1 MVFRAPGNEGL
12 HSGFN
17 WTGKFSYGQE
27 ILPGDDE
34 TTGRVKEKQVHRLTF
49 DSKRNDDGSLEL
61 TQHIPGNELSRCI
74 HIILQHQLTG
84 VDVVE
89 DNLVQR
95 ACWAAWHHKGHWSFG
110 SPHIDRDGMTYLPC
124 VYGDK
129 TPIPR
134 KYLNQLIEVI
144 DKEEIHLPLKKEIF
158 SWWIIIKCLTAEKLG
173 VARDTYWPQCV
184 KVQYLLACT
193 TL

>member
-1 MVFRAPGNEGL
+1 MQAEIPDLVKEMNDRGLGMRMVFRAPGNEGL

-84 VDVVE
+84 VDVVGLRR
-89 DNLVQR
+89 DPASGRTTWFNGLVGR
-95 ACWAAWHHKGHWSFG
+95 HG
-110 SPHIDRDGMTYLPC
+110 ITRDIGALDP
-124 VYGDK
+124 
-129 TPIPR
+129 PI
-134 KYLNQLIEVI
+134 
-144 DKEEIHLPLKKEIF
+144 
-158 SWWIIIKCLTAEKLG
+158 
-173 VARDTYWPQCV
+173 
-184 KVQYLLACT
+184 
-193 TL
+193 